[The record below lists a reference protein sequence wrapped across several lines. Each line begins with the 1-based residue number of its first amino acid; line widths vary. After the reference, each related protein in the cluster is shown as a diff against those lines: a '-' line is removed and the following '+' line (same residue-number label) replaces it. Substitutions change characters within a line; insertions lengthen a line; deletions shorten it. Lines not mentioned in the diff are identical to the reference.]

1 MNTLASTLARY
12 RLLTRALEG
21 RGHIPPSLVS
31 ACASQGGLA
40 KLSLPGEGI
49 TPLALNTL
57 KPCADKVLETGGWK
71 QLDAMRRQLC
81 EVAKHGGIAD
91 RRRKPRSRVQ
101 ALRDR
106 EAELT
111 EALSTERRYRIR
123 LETAYHDLLGELRTL
138 AKSNPMLARTLE
150 RYAAGYSFKRLTV
163 IDGGRSA

>member
-21 RGHIPPSLVS
+21 RGNIPPSLVS

-40 KLSLPGEGI
+40 KLSLPSEGI

-57 KPCADKVLETGGWK
+57 KPCADKVIETGGWK

-101 ALRDR
+101 ALRER

-111 EALSTERRYRIR
+111 EALSTERRYRLRLVQAPDGDRRRPQCLSPSSSSFTCCTTSMSRTTPGTIR
-123 LETAYHDLLGELRTL
+123 
-138 AKSNPMLARTLE
+138 
-150 RYAAGYSFKRLTV
+150 
-163 IDGGRSA
+163 